1 MINEEIK
8 FINDGYLYDQD
19 EQKFYDVSGNI
30 IIPED
35 RIDLNFKF
43 ELFDLFEKY
52 NIKRFSNT

>member
-19 EQKFYDVSGNI
+19 EQKLYDVSGNI
-30 IIPED
+30 IIPEH